1 MTDTPPQTT
10 ITLKH
15 LCDELKV
22 DPREA
27 RMALRLAAKR
37 RAEFPTLGKDR
48 AARQPWEWAAG
59 SKALTEARKALT
71 AALSSQ

>member
-1 MTDTPPQTT
+1 MTEATPLT
-10 ITLKH
+10 ITLKDI
-15 LCDELKV
+15 CDELKV

-48 AARQPWEWAAG
+48 DARQPWAWAAG

-71 AALSSQ
+71 AAFPGQ